1 MVSGKGTV
9 LRNTEVWK
17 TTGLRKLGSSE
28 RFVIPAVRK
37 HMAGALR
44 VRARKEGGGPGTF
57 DWLHAEVLPDFLSGG
72 LLASGVYKV

>member
-1 MVSGKGTV
+1 M
-9 LRNTEVWK
+9 

-28 RFVIPAVRK
+28 RFIIPAVRK

-44 VRARKEGGGPGTF
+44 VRARKESGGPGAF
-57 DWLHAEVLPDFLSGG
+57 DYLIACRGASRFLSGG

>member
-1 MVSGKGTV
+1 MVSRKGTV

-44 VRARKEGGGPGTF
+44 VRARKEGGGPGAF
-57 DWLHAEVLPDFLSGG
+57 DCLVACRG
-72 LLASGVYKV
+72 ASRFFEWRSFS